1 MNINDNVDILRRE
14 KMNRLQKILLGVG
27 LAIAIGMVGQAD
39 FEHEQVIDAT
49 YVSNVC
55 GGYWPDYKEI
65 NPKCP

>member
-1 MNINDNVDILRRE
+1 
-14 KMNRLQKILLGVG
+14 MNRLQKILLGVG